1 VKIFPKP
8 THEFRL
14 PTNLSTPLILIGPGT
29 GIAPFIGFL
38 CHRQA
43 QIASLESF
51 EAAETASEG
60 TWRGGY
66 ELDPEE
72 LHLSKGDSTGLNLAL
87 DYARKQKMGEIDL
100 YFGCRYSDHDYLY
113 QIELET
119 FKSTGIL
126 TNLHTA
132 FSREH
137 GKKKIYVQNI
147 MQDKQECKRR
157 LADMILRKDAS
168 VYVCGDGNAM
178 GKDVQEAIV
187 NILAEMLI
195 LDGKCKEDVESKQR
209 ALAYVNQMKTLGR
222 FVLDIWS

>member
-1 VKIFPKP
+1 
-8 THEFRL
+8 
-14 PTNLSTPLILIGPGT
+14 
-29 GIAPFIGFL
+29 
-38 CHRQA
+38 
-43 QIASLESF
+43 
-51 EAAETASEG
+51 
-60 TWRGGY
+60 
-66 ELDPEE
+66 
-72 LHLSKGDSTGLNLAL
+72 
-87 DYARKQKMGEIDL
+87 
-100 YFGCRYSDHDYLY
+100 LY